1 MLQACVAGRSH
12 QLPLNVTNFCR
23 SHDFMSRPAD
33 VVRSRRNAR
42 LRLGCVAWVAPVTLT
57 QLAQSGTELGGHGEV
72 SPAAVILLAEIQP
85 IFLRTLPITSS
96 LRYPDGVTKRRR
108 PRCSLGAPL
117 GSTRQYGTGPTGYSR
132 AAKMPRVT
140 PNEMC
145 YKCVTL

>member
-1 MLQACVAGRSH
+1 MAGRSH

-23 SHDFMSRPAD
+23 ARDFMSRPAD
-33 VVRSRRNAR
+33 AARSPRHAQ
-42 LRLGCVAWVAPVTLT
+42 LRLGCIAWVAPLTLT
-57 QLAQSGTELGGHGEV
+57 QLAQSGSELGSHGEV

-117 GSTRQYGTGPTGYSR
+117 GSTRQYGTGPTGYGR
-132 AAKMPRVT
+132 AAKMPRVL

-145 YKCVTL
+145 NNCYTLLQKV

>member
-1 MLQACVAGRSH
+1 MAGRSH

-23 SHDFMSRPAD
+23 ARDFMSRPAD
-33 VVRSRRNAR
+33 AARSPRHAR
-42 LRLGCVAWVAPVTLT
+42 LGLGCVAWVAPVTLT
-57 QLAQSGTELGGHGEV
+57 QLAQSGSELGSHGEV

-117 GSTRQYGTGPTGYSR
+117 GSSR
-132 AAKMPRVT
+132 LETVWDWSDGLQQSRKNA
-140 PNEMC
+140 
-145 YKCVTL
+145 